1 MGTVEEPI
9 AEPRPDDYVVLLA
22 QVPERVADIVAGLDE
37 PRRRYRHA
45 PAFPT
50 IHELVVHLA
59 HTGTLVD
66 ALFRHVCI
74 DGERS
79 TDLRAAMDPPVPAP
93 DDESEAELVDRFARD
108 RRRTADLLRGLDATG
123 WAARVEDVGLGDM
136 SMLDICERVGR
147 HEAAH
152 LTQLRNLL
160 ALVPE
165 PRDLGPIRPPKG
177 GAGSNPTESGV
188 EWGGAG
194 SNPTE

>member
-1 MGTVEEPI
+1 MEEP
-9 AEPRPDDYVVLLA
+9 ALEPRPEDFVVLLA
-22 QVPERVADIVAGLDE
+22 QVPERVADSVAGLDE
-37 PRRRYRHA
+37 PGRRYRHA

-74 DGERS
+74 DGERG
-79 TDLRAAMDPPVPAP
+79 TDLRAAIDPPEPP
-93 DDESEAELVDRFARD
+93 SEEESEAELVDRFARD
-108 RRRTADLLRGLDATG
+108 RRRTADLLRGLDAEG
-123 WAARVEDVGLGDM
+123 WAITVEDSGLGSL
-136 SMLDICERVGR
+136 SMLDLCERVGR

-165 PRDLGPIRPPKG
+165 HRDLGPLLSPNQR
-177 GAGSNPTESGV
+177 
-188 EWGGAG
+188 
-194 SNPTE
+194 